1 MSNID
6 RLLGMRKLKGI
17 SDYQFGPEITEVL
30 FNEEEKINFKRSK
43 NTGKIKYIYYNDT
56 LILSLR
62 PTNGFFSI
70 SLTAGERIIKSIKP
84 PKMRAVVLNE
94 ISPFIKEG
102 RNVFCKHIV
111 EIDENLRPKDEII
124 IVNQN
129 DELLAVGKL
138 EVPVPYVKTFTR
150 GVGIKVRKGADKLKN
165 KNRD

>member
-1 MSNID
+1 MSDTD
-6 RLLGMRKLKGI
+6 RLLGMRKLRGI

-30 FNEEEKINFKRSK
+30 FSEVDTIRFERSK
-43 NTGKIKYIYYNDT
+43 NTGKIKYVYYDDI

-70 SLTAGERIIKSIKP
+70 SLTAGEKIIKSINP
-84 PKMRAVVLNE
+84 PKMRAIVLNE

-124 IVNQN
+124 VVNQN
-129 DELLAVGKL
+129 DDILAVGKL